1 MPLFPFAAPR
11 LPGSWPG
18 KANSPK
24 KSQVKKGGSNPSR
37 QGGFGLTKAYL
48 GAGPQAS
55 KSSKKPGNPA
65 IPARM
70 PVDRSFHKPLF
81 IHQNRPSRRPAGDID
96 RLRRNMRIRRHW
108 GIRQAVLFEGA
119 GFLERQ
125 HWRGRRTSGHCS
137 LRQCAAR
144 SWLILYLQKAHA
156 GSPGS
161 PAWLAQAG
169 LCLSA
174 IDTCDVTSRR
184 NLSSRCAFPVAGSGS
199 IRSNASVSADLAE
212 WKPRYEQTKAGR
224 GSSSGLAFAG

>member
-1 MPLFPFAAPR
+1 MTRAPAGVAGAFSCDDGGHYRMPLFPFAAPR
-11 LPGSWPG
+11 LPGSWLG

-144 SWLILYLQKAHA
+144 SWLIPLLAKSACRIAWQPSLA
-156 GSPGS
+156 GS
-161 PAWLAQAG
+161 
-169 LCLSA
+169 
-174 IDTCDVTSRR
+174 SRPVPQR
-184 NLSSRCAFPVAGSGS
+184 NRHV
-199 IRSNASVSADLAE
+199 
-212 WKPRYEQTKAGR
+212 
-224 GSSSGLAFAG
+224 

>member
-1 MPLFPFAAPR
+1 MTRAPAVIAGAFSYDDGGHYRMPLFPFADPR

-24 KSQVKKGGSNPSR
+24 KSQVEKGGSNPSR
-37 QGGFGLTKAYL
+37 QDGFWLTKACL

-55 KSSKKPGNPA
+55 KSSKKPGNLA
-65 IPARM
+65 IPTRM

-81 IHQNRPSRRPAGDID
+81 ILQNRPSRRPAGDID

-108 GIRQAVLFEGA
+108 GYAKRCCSNGA

-144 SWLILYLQKAHA
+144 SWPISSLAKSACRIAWQPSLA
-156 GSPGS
+156 GS
-161 PAWLAQAG
+161 
-169 LCLSA
+169 
-174 IDTCDVTSRR
+174 SRPVPQR
-184 NLSSRCAFPVAGSGS
+184 NRHV
-199 IRSNASVSADLAE
+199 
-212 WKPRYEQTKAGR
+212 
-224 GSSSGLAFAG
+224 